1 MFSLLVSVNMF
12 FLSVHGII
20 MKRYDSLSI
29 IISVLS
35 SAQLSSVQLT
45 LLLFI
50 TVYILICLFSN
61 CYSSIYLVI
70 NHSVSGITC
79 FSSII
84 IDGLISEIKNDIATA
99 EKLLD
104 NEKFMQYSEHLLQ
117 NVYKNNDF
125 Q

>member
-1 MFSLLVSVNMF
+1 M
-12 FLSVHGII
+12 I
-20 MKRYDSLSI
+20 
-29 IISVLS
+29 
-35 SAQLSSVQLT
+35 LT
-45 LLLFI
+45 
-50 TVYILICLFSN
+50 CLFSN
-61 CYSSIYLVI
+61 WYSSIYLVI

-84 IDGLISEIKNDIATA
+84 IDGLISEIKKDIATA

-117 NVYKNNDF
+117 NVYKNDDF